1 VNEETGMS
9 KETIVGFI
17 GLGVMGAPMSAN
29 VVKGGYDVRL
39 YDAAPGVAA
48 AHAAKIGGTAVEDA
62 KDLAEAEVIVTMLPT
77 SKIVRSVLVDE
88 DGSLRIPFKPGTV
101 IADMSSSDP
110 NDTIETG
117 RLLAAHGVH
126 LVDAPVSGARPRAED
141 ATLAIM
147 LGADDEDAAQ
157 RAIPVIETMSRAI
170 YRTGKLGTGDA
181 MKALNNFVAATSF
194 VSTAEALVA
203 GQRFGL
209 DPHVMIE
216 VLNDSTGKTFQSLV
230 VFEPHIV
237 EKQFA
242 SGFALPLITKDI
254 RIARDLQHSVG
265 HDAPVTEVV
274 VAAFEEALEQLGNV
288 DHTLAYTVWE
298 DK

>member
-1 VNEETGMS
+1 MS
-9 KETIVGFI
+9 KEEIVGFI

-62 KDLAEAEVIVTMLPT
+62 NDLAEAGVIVTMLPT
-77 SKIVRSVLVDE
+77 SKIVRSVLLNE
-88 DGSLRIPFKPGTV
+88 DGSLKIPFKPGTV

-110 NDTIETG
+110 NESIETG
-117 RLLAAHGVH
+117 RLLAAHGVRF
-126 LVDAPVSGARPRAED
+126 VDAPVSGARPRAED
-141 ATLAIM
+141 GTLAIM
-147 LGADDEDAAQ
+147 LGADDEEAAQ
-157 RAIPVIETMSRAI
+157 RAIPIIETMSRAI

-265 HDAPVTEVV
+265 HAAPVTEVV
-274 VAAFEEALEQLGNV
+274 VAAFEEALEALGNV